1 MVEAEGKLKLDWKI
15 REDRRAGQQAR
26 EGAYLWRTRLPPAPP
41 DELWKAYLQ
50 LTEAEAVFRVLKGP
64 LAIRPIFHQREHRT
78 KAHVLVAFLGYALWV
93 TLKHWR
99 AGKKPDIS
107 PAQALAIASSR
118 HSTDVVLPTTEGL
131 EIRLRR
137 VTTPTAEQRALFHRL
152 EIEVPDRLNFAQECS
167 ADSAIA

>member
-1 MVEAEGKLKLDWKI
+1 M
-15 REDRRAGQQAR
+15 
-26 EGAYLWRTRLPPAPP
+26 WRTRLPPAPP

-118 HSTDVVLPTTEGL
+118 HSTDVVLPTTDVHL
-131 EIRLRR
+131 
-137 VTTPTAEQRALFHRL
+137 
-152 EIEVPDRLNFAQECS
+152 
-167 ADSAIA
+167 